1 MKIVILDGY
10 TENPG
15 DLSWSVFEELGEV
28 TVYDRT
34 EKSQI
39 VERIGTAEAV
49 LTNKTPIT
57 AETMA
62 ACRNLHYIGVLA
74 PGYNVVDLEAAGR
87 HGVTVTNVPAYSTD
101 SVAQHT
107 MALILELCNHVGV
120 HQESVRDGDWVRSR
134 DFCYWKRPVIELAG
148 KTLGI
153 VGYGSIGKRTKALA
167 EAFGMKVLVT
177 SGHLDPGVLPG
188 GTARV
193 VDLETLLCSSDYVSL
208 HCPLT
213 DKNRHMMNKDSFR
226 KMKKSAYVINTSRG
240 PLICEE
246 DLKEAVLN
254 RTIAG
259 AAVDVAEEEPM
270 RADSPLLDVEGILV
284 TPHIAWASRE
294 ARERLMRI
302 AEENLKQY
310 VAGTPVHV
318 VSEIPRVH

>member
-74 PGYNVVDLEAAGR
+74 TGYNVVDLEAAGR

-134 DFCYWKRPVIELAG
+134 DFCYWKRPVTISDALLMHTYME
-148 KTLGI
+148 
-153 VGYGSIGKRTKALA
+153 IG
-167 EAFGMKVLVT
+167 
-177 SGHLDPGVLPG
+177 
-188 GTARV
+188 
-193 VDLETLLCSSDYVSL
+193 
-208 HCPLT
+208 
-213 DKNRHMMNKDSFR
+213 
-226 KMKKSAYVINTSRG
+226 
-240 PLICEE
+240 
-246 DLKEAVLN
+246 
-254 RTIAG
+254 
-259 AAVDVAEEEPM
+259 
-270 RADSPLLDVEGILV
+270 RA
-284 TPHIAWASRE
+284 
-294 ARERLMRI
+294 
-302 AEENLKQY
+302 
-310 VAGTPVHV
+310 HV
-318 VSEIPRVH
+318 

>member
-1 MKIVILDGY
+1 
-10 TENPG
+10 
-15 DLSWSVFEELGEV
+15 
-28 TVYDRT
+28 
-34 EKSQI
+34 
-39 VERIGTAEAV
+39 
-49 LTNKTPIT
+49 
-57 AETMA
+57 
-62 ACRNLHYIGVLA
+62 
-74 PGYNVVDLEAAGR
+74 
-87 HGVTVTNVPAYSTD
+87 
-101 SVAQHT
+101 
-107 MALILELCNHVGV
+107 
-120 HQESVRDGDWVRSR
+120 
-134 DFCYWKRPVIELAG
+134 
-148 KTLGI
+148 
-153 VGYGSIGKRTKALA
+153 
-167 EAFGMKVLVT
+167 MKVLVT
-177 SGHLDPGVLPG
+177 SGHLDSGVLLG

-193 VDLETLLCSSDYVSL
+193 VDIETLLCSSDFVSL

-254 RTIAG
+254 GTIAG
-259 AAVDVAEEEPM
+259 AAVDVAEEEHM

-302 AEENLKQY
+302 AAENLKQY

>member
-1 MKIVILDGY
+1 
-10 TENPG
+10 
-15 DLSWSVFEELGEV
+15 
-28 TVYDRT
+28 
-34 EKSQI
+34 
-39 VERIGTAEAV
+39 
-49 LTNKTPIT
+49 
-57 AETMA
+57 
-62 ACRNLHYIGVLA
+62 
-74 PGYNVVDLEAAGR
+74 
-87 HGVTVTNVPAYSTD
+87 
-101 SVAQHT
+101 
-107 MALILELCNHVGV
+107 
-120 HQESVRDGDWVRSR
+120 
-134 DFCYWKRPVIELAG
+134 
-148 KTLGI
+148 
-153 VGYGSIGKRTKALA
+153 
-167 EAFGMKVLVT
+167 MKVLVT

-208 HCPLT
+208 HGPLT

>member
-15 DLSWSVFEELGEV
+15 DLSWSGFEALGEV

-34 EKSQI
+34 EGSQI
-39 VERIGTAEAV
+39 LERIGTAEAV
-49 LTNKTPIT
+49 LTNKTPMT

-62 ACRNLHYIGVLA
+62 ECGNLRYIGVLA
-74 PGYNVVDLEAAGR
+74 TGYNVVDLEAAGR
-87 HGVTVTNVPAYSTD
+87 HGITVTNVPAYSTD

-120 HQESVRDGDWVRSR
+120 HQESVRNGDWVRSR
-134 DFCYWKRPVIELAG
+134 DFCYWKQPVIELAG

-153 VGYGSIGKRTKALA
+153 VGYGRIGERTKALA

-177 SGHLDPGVLPG
+177 SGHLGPGVLPG

-193 VDLETLLCSSDYVSL
+193 VDLETLLCSSDFVSL

-213 DKNRHMMNKDSFR
+213 EKNRHMMNKDSFR

-240 PLICEE
+240 PLICED
-246 DLKEAVLN
+246 DLKEAVLTG
-254 RTIAG
+254 TIAG

-294 ARERLMRI
+294 ARERLMKI
-302 AEENLKQY
+302 GAENLKKY
-310 VAGTPVHV
+310 AAGTPVHV
-318 VSEIPRVH
+318 VSEIPRIH